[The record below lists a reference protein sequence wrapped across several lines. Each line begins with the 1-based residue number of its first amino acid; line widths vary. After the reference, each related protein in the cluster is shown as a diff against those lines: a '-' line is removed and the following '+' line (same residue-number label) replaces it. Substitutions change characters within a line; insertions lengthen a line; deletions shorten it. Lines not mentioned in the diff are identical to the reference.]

1 MPPRALGT
9 ARLDLIPA
17 TAELAYAAAYH
28 PRRFSAALA
37 ARVPPE
43 WPPELIE
50 PDNLVFFATRL
61 HEEPSL
67 GGWSAWYVVVREP
80 ERKLIGLFGFNG
92 RPDDTGTVTL
102 GYALIDPA
110 QGQGFGTEALQTLID
125 WAFSHPEVS
134 TVAADTFL
142 HLRASVRVLE
152 KLGFVPGGEPT
163 EPGAVRFQLPRSGS
177 PDPGISRK

>member
-1 MPPRALGT
+1 MSPSVLRT
-9 ARLDLIPA
+9 ARLDLIQA
-17 TAELAYAAAYH
+17 TAELAQAAAYH
-28 PRRFSAALA
+28 PETFAEMLA

-50 PDNLVFFATRL
+50 PDNLVFFANRL

-67 GGWSAWYVVVREP
+67 AGWSAWYVVRREP
-80 ERKLIGLFGFNG
+80 ERTLIGLFGFNG
-92 RPDDTGTVTL
+92 PPDEARTVTL

-110 QGQGFGTEALQTLID
+110 QARGYGTEALRALID
-125 WAFSHPEVS
+125 WAFSHPDVGM
-134 TVAADTFL
+134 VAADTFL

-163 EPGAVRFQLPRSGS
+163 EPGAVRFQLPRSL
-177 PDPGISRK
+177 D